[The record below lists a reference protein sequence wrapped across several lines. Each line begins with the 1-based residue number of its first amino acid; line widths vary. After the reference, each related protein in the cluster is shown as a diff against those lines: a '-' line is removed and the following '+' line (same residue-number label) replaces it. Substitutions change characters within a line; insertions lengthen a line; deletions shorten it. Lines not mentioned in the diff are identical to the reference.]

1 MDKSKQLFLNA
12 NISLESEERI
22 EIVIPEA
29 PVKKEEEVVEAQVKA
44 KRSKSTSETVESDES
59 RENSN

>member
-22 EIVIPEA
+22 EIVVPEA

-44 KRSKSTSETVESDES
+44 KKSKSTSETVESDES

>member
-22 EIVIPEA
+22 EVVIPEA

-44 KRSKSTSETVESDES
+44 KKSKSTSETVESDES

>member
-44 KRSKSTSETVESDES
+44 KKSKSTSETVESDES